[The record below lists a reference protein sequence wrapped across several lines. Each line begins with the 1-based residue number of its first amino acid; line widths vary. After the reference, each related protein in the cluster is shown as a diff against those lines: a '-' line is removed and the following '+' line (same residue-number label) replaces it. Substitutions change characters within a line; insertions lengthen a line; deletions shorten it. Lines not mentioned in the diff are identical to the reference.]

1 MQIKS
6 CLFLKRLIF
15 LKNTKLTRKNTNIHV
30 IRTLLQQFKSVQGIL
45 KTATPFHPINCDH
58 SVLTFTLSFS
68 KYRGLMYVHFN
79 CLQFFIFYLEEAK
92 VVSSLKQKHEHRQ
105 YSW

>member
-15 LKNTKLTRKNTNIHV
+15 LKKTKLTRKNTNIHI
-30 IRTLLQQFKSVQGIL
+30 IRTLLQQFQSVQGIL
-45 KTATPFHPINCDH
+45 KTATPFHPITCDH

-68 KYRGLMYVHFN
+68 KYRGLMYVHFV
-79 CLQFFIFYLEEAK
+79 LLFAIFYIFPGR
-92 VVSSLKQKHEHRQ
+92 SQSCQQLKTKA
-105 YSW
+105 